1 MLQIFLSHSGQDALL
16 AGLLVDLLKTALT
29 LRASEL
35 RCTSVEGYRLPG
47 GADTAEQLREELLT
61 SPAFIG
67 LISPQSFSSA
77 YVLFELGARW
87 GAKKHLVPLL
97 APGVEPSILRGP
109 IADLNA
115 LRCDVMAQLH
125 QLVHDMASH
134 LGREIEP
141 PAVYQSKADAIMTYR
156 DTVKSP
162 EKFVENPPASK
173 PTGLDGDEYAGA
185 DEVIKRHCESEWPKD
200 FAMRAHCMK
209 QEQNALAELKRGAPA
224 DIPAEVFAEIRER
237 GALEWPDQFSMRVY
251 AEKQQVSAY
260 RELQRAD

>member
-1 MLQIFLSHSGQDALL
+1 MIQIFLSHSGQDALL
-16 AGLLVDLLKTALT
+16 AGLLVDLLRTALT
-29 LRASEL
+29 LRASEI

-47 GADTAEQLREELLT
+47 GADTAEQLREELLVSST
-61 SPAFIG
+61 FIG

-125 QLVHDMASH
+125 QLVHDVASH

-141 PAVYQSKADAIMTYR
+141 PAVYQSKADAIMAYR
-156 DTVKSP
+156 DTVKPP
-162 EKFVENPPASK
+162 EKSVGSLSAAKPASF
-173 PTGLDGDEYAGA
+173 GGDEYAGA

-209 QEQNALAELKRGAPA
+209 QEQKALAELKRSTPA

-237 GALEWPDQFSMRVY
+237 CALEWPDHFSMRLHT
-251 AEKQQVSAY
+251 EKQQVAAY
-260 RELQRAD
+260 RELQRAE

>member
-1 MLQIFLSHSGQDALL
+1 MIQIFLSHSGQDALL

-29 LRASEL
+29 LRASEI

-87 GAKKHLVPLL
+87 GANKRLVPLL
-97 APGVEPSILRGP
+97 APGVESSILRGP

-125 QLVHDMASH
+125 QLVHDVATH

-141 PAVYQSKADAIMTYR
+141 PAVYQSKADAIMAYR
-156 DTVKSP
+156 DTVKPP
-162 EKFVENPPASK
+162 EKPVGNFPASK
-173 PTGLDGDEYAGA
+173 PASSGGDEYAGA
-185 DEVIKRHCESEWPKD
+185 DDVIKRHCESQWPKD
-200 FAMRAHCMK
+200 FAMRAHCIK
-209 QEQNALAELKRGAPA
+209 QEQKALAELKRGAPT

-237 GALEWPDQFSMRVY
+237 CALEWPDDFSMRLHT
-251 AEKQQVSAY
+251 EKQQVAAF
-260 RELQRAD
+260 RELQRAE

>member
-1 MLQIFLSHSGQDALL
+1 MIQIFLSHSGQDALL
-16 AGLLVDLLKTALT
+16 AGLLVDLLKTAMT

-35 RCTSVEGYRLPG
+35 RCTSVEGYRLPA
-47 GADTAEQLREELLT
+47 GADTAEQLRDELLT

-109 IADLNA
+109 IAGLNA
-115 LRCDVMAQLH
+115 LRCDVMTQVH
-125 QLVHDMASH
+125 QLVQDVASH

-141 PAVYQSKADAIMTYR
+141 PAVYQSKADAIMAYR
-156 DTVKSP
+156 DAAKLPGKPSGNPSVLKS
-162 EKFVENPPASK
+162 ADSK
-173 PTGLDGDEYAGA
+173 GEEYAGA

-200 FAMRAHCMK
+200 FAMCAHCIK
-209 QEQNALAELKRGAPA
+209 QERRALAELKRGAPA
-224 DIPAEVFAEIRER
+224 GFPAEVFAEIRER
-237 GALEWPDQFSMRVY
+237 CALEWPDHFSMRLHT
-251 AEKQQVSAY
+251 EKQQVVAY
-260 RELQRAD
+260 REIQREE